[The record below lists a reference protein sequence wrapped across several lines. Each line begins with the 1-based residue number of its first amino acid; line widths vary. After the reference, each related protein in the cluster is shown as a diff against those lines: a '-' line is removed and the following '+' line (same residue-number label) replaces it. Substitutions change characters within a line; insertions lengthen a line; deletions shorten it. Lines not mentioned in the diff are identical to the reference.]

1 MSNLTC
7 IWEDVTRVLVEPGF
21 VGIDLEDVRWVMND
35 TGRKTFGTSESGGKM
50 RAKMAVDGA
59 MRDMGVVR
67 SANASS
73 ALVTIIGPLQM
84 KMAEVNHAMDAVR
97 LRMNCSKD
105 IIFAGVVDPSLVRNI
120 RVSIIASGLSGL

>member
-1 MSNLTC
+1 M
-7 IWEDVTRVLVEPGF
+7 
-21 VGIDLEDVRWVMND
+21 
-35 TGRKTFGTSESGGKM
+35 
-50 RAKMAVDGA
+50 
-59 MRDMGVVR
+59 R